1 MKEWEYLEGHKDL
14 YKEVMMENQQSF
26 TSPDGSC
33 NINTPETERCPNPQ
47 YSRDSTQEH
56 HEIPQEDQV
65 EGLFIVKVED
75 EEERRNELCKKE
87 VPSEIKA
94 EKEEEGHVRI
104 KEEEVPPETIT
115 DGSSNRNPPERC
127 PRPLYCWDSTK
138 EHQEITQEDQ
148 HENLLKA
155 AVKEEVEEPNAGS
168 DEKCKKEE
176 IPPEISTGG
185 RGARLSFFSASGHV
199 IEPQHAEDLVE
210 WITKPSSS
218 SVTKAQS
225 SLPSNAAAKAAYSTG
240 SLSTVIS
247 SIAPP
252 TCAEESPE
260 LFDHSVGYK
269 LLEDV
274 EEGGATEGQET
285 GSHVPPAAAYCQV
298 CSSDE
303 EGEDDEVTDCTWVP
317 ERREEE
323 NGQYR
328 RNNTEKSF
336 VINQDDKVEDHEITF
351 DSIIPHFN
359 PVLPGTDESSNPTIH
374 FRRSSDQTYPV
385 TYQAA
390 CREGET
396 FLCSECSEYFSQRA
410 ELLAHQREHTVDK
423 SYSCPECGKF
433 FSWKVPLIRH
443 LRIHTGE
450 KPFSCPQCGKCFTQR
465 STLAT
470 HKRTHTGEKPFNCA
484 ECGKSFSRKLSLI
497 THERAHTGEKPYS

>member
-1 MKEWEYLEGHKDL
+1 
-14 YKEVMMENQQSF
+14 MMENRPPL
-26 TSPDGSC
+26 TSSDGSC

-65 EGLFIVKVED
+65 EGLFIVKVEG

-115 DGSSNRNPPERC
+115 DRSSNRNPPERC
-127 PRPLYCWDSTK
+127 PRPLYCWDSTQ
-138 EHQEITQEDQ
+138 EQEITQEDQ

-155 AVKEEVEEPNAGS
+155 EVKEEAEEPNAGS

-176 IPPEISTGG
+176 IPPEIST
-185 RGARLSFFSASGHV
+185 
-199 IEPQHAEDLVE
+199 D
-210 WITKPSSS
+210 
-218 SVTKAQS
+218 
-225 SLPSNAAAKAAYSTG
+225 
-240 SLSTVIS
+240 
-247 SIAPP
+247 
-252 TCAEESPE
+252 
-260 LFDHSVGYK
+260 
-269 LLEDV
+269 
-274 EEGGATEGQET
+274 
-285 GSHVPPAAAYCQV
+285 
-298 CSSDE
+298 
-303 EGEDDEVTDCTWVP
+303 
-317 ERREEE
+317 
-323 NGQYR
+323 GQYR

-390 CREGET
+390 CRESET

-423 SYSCPECGKF
+423 SF
-433 FSWKVPLIRH
+433 FFFFP
-443 LRIHTGE
+443 
-450 KPFSCPQCGKCFTQR
+450 
-465 STLAT
+465 
-470 HKRTHTGEKPFNCA
+470 
-484 ECGKSFSRKLSLI
+484 
-497 THERAHTGEKPYS
+497 